1 MPTKGLFSAVKSLF
15 GFTTHY
21 IENPLV
27 NEVAAAVTQ
36 IMRGNPLRVGL
47 VVVNLSGNTMFIAPT
62 NNVSAAHGIYLAPN
76 GGSAS
81 MVWDRDFEMCSM
93 PWYAIAG
100 AANSDV
106 YVLEYIMDS

>member
-1 MPTKGLFSAVKSLF
+1 MPQKGLYSAIKSLF

-21 IENPLV
+21 TENPLV
-27 NEVAAAVTQ
+27 NEVGVAATQ
-36 IMRGNPLRVGL
+36 IMRSNPQRVGL
-47 VVVNLSGNTMFIAPT
+47 VVVNLSGNVMYIAP
-62 NNVSAAHGIYLAPN
+62 NNQVTAASGIYLAPN

-106 YVLEYIMDS
+106 YVLEYIMDA